1 MKFSYLVLVLYL
13 YCSFFSFAKGEL
25 IKTLV
30 KTNKESNPI
39 DYKIFYQSEDATI
52 QSGEDTLTL
61 KVWKN
66 FTTIHDSYLI
76 NPSLYICN
84 DESGEAKGHYVMIE
98 NRCYSINMP
107 NENDIETIKG
117 IINMTSEVQYSSY
130 IQGKYFEYGVRGVN
144 ASVDVIRNEII
155 LYGKKGKKMFFYYI
169 KEGSGYD
176 LTINEADDKNE
187 EISCKLVKENIN
199 ICAIPQNGQIR
210 LKFILHIYFDRTV
223 KGMMEKYSK
232 DIDQFNNHENAI
244 LYDTENSQY
253 KIICARRKDNGN
265 IECLAVYLNINYNF

>member
-25 IKTLV
+25 LKTLV

-84 DESGEAKGHYVMIE
+84 DESGEAKGIM
-98 NRCYSINMP
+98 S
-107 NENDIETIKG
+107 
-117 IINMTSEVQYSSY
+117 
-130 IQGKYFEYGVRGVN
+130 
-144 ASVDVIRNEII
+144 
-155 LYGKKGKKMFFYYI
+155 
-169 KEGSGYD
+169 
-176 LTINEADDKNE
+176 
-187 EISCKLVKENIN
+187 
-199 ICAIPQNGQIR
+199 
-210 LKFILHIYFDRTV
+210 
-223 KGMMEKYSK
+223 
-232 DIDQFNNHENAI
+232 
-244 LYDTENSQY
+244 
-253 KIICARRKDNGN
+253 
-265 IECLAVYLNINYNF
+265 